1 MNDAELQFDISALS
15 NEAEEKETQ
24 IYKAQNQGVL
34 YLSLRVDPPKFF
46 HSMYTRRILRE
57 LKENK
62 SPDRTRYETS
72 NC

>member
-34 YLSLRVDPPKFF
+34 HLSLRVDPPKFF
-46 HSMYTRRILRE
+46 HSMY
-57 LKENK
+57 KGGFYVN
-62 SPDRTRYETS
+62 
-72 NC
+72 